1 MGTIPVGEDPDC
13 IVYDSASKLVFS
25 CGGKGAI
32 TAIDA
37 ATGNVVATI
46 AVPSKKVEYA
56 AVDGKGHLYVNLRD
70 KSQVAVI
77 DTKTLTV
84 ETLWSMNMGNNN
96 TPMAIDAE
104 KGRLFVGC
112 RNGWLT
118 ILDTK
123 DGKILS
129 ELPILGNN
137 PDSVIF
143 DPATKTVFVANMNA
157 TIAVYQEIAKGDYV
171 VADFV
176 ITKDWAKTMA
186 LDPKTH
192 SIYIAGAK
200 TGAYIPKKTWPVLI
214 PDTFSVFSISK

>member
-129 ELPILGNN
+129 ELPIFGNN

-143 DPATKTVFVANMNA
+143 DPATKTV
-157 TIAVYQEIAKGDYV
+157 
-171 VADFV
+171 
-176 ITKDWAKTMA
+176 
-186 LDPKTH
+186 L
-192 SIYIAGAK
+192 
-200 TGAYIPKKTWPVLI
+200 
-214 PDTFSVFSISK
+214 